1 MEQRRL
7 GRTGHMSTVAIFGT
21 AAFYE
26 IDQSTADSAMD
37 LVVATGINHIDVA
50 PSYGHAEKR
59 LGPWVPRI
67 RDRVFLACKTM
78 ERTREGAATELRRSL
93 RRLHV
98 DSFDLYQLHAINS
111 QEELDHV
118 TASGGA
124 LEAITEAQQKR
135 LTRFIGITSHGLDA
149 PAILLEALERF
160 GFDTVMFPINFVLY
174 VNSAYRL
181 AAEQLLQVCV
191 EREVGTMVIKSIA
204 KGLWRDRPKT
214 YTTWYEPFDE
224 VEIIQQAVE
233 FALSQSVTGLCTPAD
248 VSLLP
253 LFLDACQHFSSMS
266 PPQQDALIEQG
277 LRYES
282 IFE

>member
-50 PSYGHAEKR
+50 PSYGQAEER
-59 LGPWVPRI
+59 LGPWMPRI
-67 RDRVFLACKTM
+67 RDQVFLACKTM
-78 ERTREGAATELRRSL
+78 ERTREGAASELRQSL
-93 RRLHV
+93 KRLRV
-98 DSFDLYQLHAINS
+98 DSFDLYQLHAVNS
-111 QEELDHV
+111 LEELNQ
-118 TASGGA
+118 TTGSGGA
-124 LEAITEAQQKR
+124 LETITEARKHG
-135 LTRFIGITSHGLDA
+135 LTRFIGITGHGLAA
-149 PAILLEALERF
+149 PNVLLKALDRF
-160 GFDTVMFPINFVLY
+160 DFDTVLFPINFVLY
-174 VNSAYRL
+174 ANSAYRQD
-181 AAEQLLQVCV
+181 AEHLLQVCA
-191 EREVGTMVIKSIA
+191 ERDVGVMVIKTIA
-204 KGLWRDRPKT
+204 KGLWGDRPKT

-224 VEIIQQAVE
+224 VEIIRQCVD
-233 FALSQSVTGLCTPAD
+233 FALSQAVTGLCTPAD

-253 LFLDACQHFSSMS
+253 FFIDACQHSSSMS
-266 PPQQDALIEQG
+266 PNQQEALIEQG